1 VGALIRVGSATLDD
15 LVFNLADEEVPRDRL
30 ALLLEHFSRLS
41 DEREAWRVM
50 YPLAEVLLLLT
61 CATICSCDDF
71 DEIAAWGKSH
81 LAFLRRFS
89 DFHFGIPCERWMR
102 DLVNRID
109 PILFGHCFQN
119 WIAALWPD
127 RHDLIAIDG
136 KTSRRTHDKRNG
148 LKALHTL
155 SAYASNARLTL
166 AQLSVAEKT
175 NEITAIPELLDQLA
189 LSNQLEGAL
198 VTIDAM
204 GCQVE
209 IANKIVAHGADYLL
223 ALKGNQP
230 TLETDVVS
238 YFETA
243 PAEELAVKTTI
254 EKGHGRI
261 ETRAYTASG
270 VVDWIGSDRSYPGQ
284 PRFTNIKSI
293 LKVRDRVEY
302 PDRCSF
308 ETRFYISSASP
319 DIERLAAGAR
329 GHWGVESMHWLLD
342 VVFKDDLSRYRKGN
356 GAKNMAVVRRFSLN
370 LLRINKAKG
379 SIKTKRK
386 AAGWDPNFLLE
397 ILQQNTR

>member
-1 VGALIRVGSATLDD
+1 MDD
-15 LVFNLADEEVPRDRL
+15 LVFKLADEEVPRDRL
-30 ALLLEHFSRLS
+30 ALLLEHFSKLS
-41 DEREAWRVM
+41 DEREPWRVM
-50 YPLAEVLLLLT
+50 YPLAEVLLLLS

-71 DEIAAWGKSH
+71 DEIVAWGESH
-81 LAFLRRFS
+81 LPFLRRFS
-89 DFHFGIPCERWMR
+89 DFHFSIPSERWLR
-102 DLVNRID
+102 DLVNRVD
-109 PILFGHCFQN
+109 PILFGRCFES

-136 KTSRRTHDKRNG
+136 KTSRRTHDKRKG

-155 SAYASNARLTL
+155 SAYATNARLTL
-166 AQLSVAEKT
+166 AQLSVPEKT

-189 LSNQLEGAL
+189 ETKQLEGAL

-209 IANKIVAHGADYLL
+209 IADKIVAHGADYLL

-230 TLETDVVS
+230 TLEADVES
-238 YFETA
+238 YFKTA
-243 PAEELAVKTTI
+243 PAAELVAKTTVG
-254 EKGHGRI
+254 KSHGRI
-261 ETRAYTASG
+261 ETRTYTASS

-284 PRFTNIKSI
+284 PRFTTIKTI
-293 LKVRDRVEY
+293 LKVHDRVEY
-302 PDRCSF
+302 ADRCSF
-308 ETRFYISSASP
+308 DTRYYISSAP
-319 DIERLAAGAR
+319 LDIERLSAGAR

-370 LLRINKAKG
+370 LIRANKAKG

-386 AAGWDPNFLLE
+386 AAGWDPAFLLE
-397 ILQQNTR
+397 ILQQK